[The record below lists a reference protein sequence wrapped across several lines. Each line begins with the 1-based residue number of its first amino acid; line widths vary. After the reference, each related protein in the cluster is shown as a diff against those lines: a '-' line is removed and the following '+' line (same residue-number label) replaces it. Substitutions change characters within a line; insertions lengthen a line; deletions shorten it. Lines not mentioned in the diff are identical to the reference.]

1 MRVMIRRRLVDSF
14 ELHDAPFQ
22 IDIPLD
28 QLPRNGD
35 QFFIADDRAFAVT
48 VVEWHYPA
56 DEVHI
61 FATEYPRESEPTT
74 LSWWQALLSLF
85 FRYRRLS
92 SRVLP

>member
-1 MRVMIRRRLVDSF
+1 
-14 ELHDAPFQ
+14 
-22 IDIPLD
+22 
-28 QLPRNGD
+28 
-35 QFFIADDRAFAVT
+35 VT